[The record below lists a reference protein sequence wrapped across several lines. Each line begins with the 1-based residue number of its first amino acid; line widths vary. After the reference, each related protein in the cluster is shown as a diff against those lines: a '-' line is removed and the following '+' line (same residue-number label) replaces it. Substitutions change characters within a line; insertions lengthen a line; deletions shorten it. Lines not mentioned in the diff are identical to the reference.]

1 MIGVIANPSERLIVS
16 EFFELFKT
24 PWEFYR
30 SDRDYDVLLC
40 SGTGSFDEQSA
51 KLILIYAGEKLE
63 FDAEEQIEITSQSNT
78 AVLFYRGVRLPIYG
92 KSITFSK
99 QETAILVDGEQRA
112 AAIQL
117 QCPRNSVVKR
127 IGYSLFS
134 EIAALLTAGQPAA
147 YAGIPT
153 LDLHIA
159 LLREMIVAS
168 GITLAEI
175 PPIPEGYPFI
185 ACLTHDVDHPSIRE
199 HTLDHTM
206 LGFLYRAVFG
216 SLSKFIRGRI
226 QAKDLITNWAA
237 AFKLPLVYMGI
248 ANDFWCGFEER
259 YLELEK
265 GLDSTFFVIPFK
277 NYAGKDAHGL
287 APRKRA
293 SRYQARDIAEA
304 LRRIMV
310 AGSEVGLHGIDAW
323 LDSSRARDEFQEIR
337 NLTRSS
343 RIGVRMHWLYYG
355 KQSPQALE
363 QAGAAYDSTVGYRE
377 TVGYRAGTTQVYKPL
392 EVKRLLELP
401 MHVMDT
407 ALFYPDYLGLSP
419 QKAAKLLG
427 QMVDY
432 TVQVGGCLTI
442 NWHDRSLAPERLWY
456 ACYRDLVCDL
466 KSRGPWF
473 STAGQAA
480 AWFEKRRSVVFEVDA
495 SKAGGVCARVGAAGG
510 DHLPGLRLRIH
521 RPHEADRASAYSAGD
536 YVDMAFSESVDVQVP
551 CGIADGARGSER
563 GSSFR

>member
-1 MIGVIANPSERLIVS
+1 LKETPGVIGVIANPTERLIVS

-40 SGTGSFDEQSA
+40 SGECTFDQQSA

-63 FDAEEQIEITSQSNT
+63 FDAQEQIEVTSRKST
-78 AVLFYRGVRLPIYG
+78 CMLSYRGTRLPIYG
-92 KSITFSK
+92 NSITFAQK
-99 QETAILVDGEQRA
+99 GTAVLLDSEQRPA
-112 AAIQL
+112 AL
-117 QCPRNSVVKR
+117 HLHRTRNSVVKR
-127 IGYSLFS
+127 IGYSLFA
-134 EIAALLTAGQPAA
+134 EIGTLLTAGQPGA
-147 YAGIPT
+147 YAGMPT

-168 GITLAEI
+168 GITLIEV
-175 PPIPEGYPFI
+175 PPIPQGYRFI
-185 ACLTHDVDHPSIRE
+185 ACLTHDVDHPSIGE
-199 HTLDHTM
+199 HTWDHTM
-206 LGFLYRAVFG
+206 LGFLFRAVFG
-216 SLSKFIRGRI
+216 SLSKLIRGRI

-237 AFKLPLVYMGI
+237 AFKLPFVYMGL
-248 ANDFWCGFEER
+248 AKDFWRGFEER

-265 GLDSTFFVIPFK
+265 GLGSTFFVIPFK
-277 NYAGKDAHGL
+277 NYAGKNAHGV

-293 SRYQARDIAEA
+293 SRYQARDIADA
-304 LRRIMV
+304 IKKIMA

-323 LDSSRARDEFQEIR
+323 LDSSRARDELQEIR
-337 NLTRSS
+337 NLTRFSG
-343 RIGVRMHWLYYG
+343 IGVRMHWLYYS
-355 KQSPQALE
+355 KQSPLALE

-377 TVGYRAGTTQVYKPL
+377 TVGYRAGTTQAYKPL

-407 ALFYPDYLGLSP
+407 ALFYPDYLGLSS

-427 QMVDY
+427 QMVDHAA
-432 TVQVGGCLTI
+432 QVGGCLTI

-466 KSRGPWF
+466 KTRGPWF

-480 AWFEKRRSVVFEVDA
+480 AWFRKRRSVVFAADA
-495 SKAGGVCARVGAAGG
+495 LKADGVCARVGADGG
-510 DHLPGLRLRIH
+510 DDLPGLRLRIH
-521 RPHEADRASAYSAGD
+521 RPHEADPAGAYGSDGYLDLALD
-536 YVDMAFSESVDVQVP
+536 ESVDVQVP
-551 CGIADGARGSER
+551 YGVAG
-563 GSSFR
+563 